1 MLSGLSILVAHKGWF
16 MDLLFVTNNK
26 AKIKIVNAI
35 LRKHNIKIKTRSFD
49 FRELQDINV
58 ENVSR
63 DKANQFLEYNKV
75 KEPFL
80 VMDSGLYISAL
91 KGFPGA
97 ILRPSLDTIGDVGIC
112 KLLIDFDNRSADFVH
127 SFAMWNQRTK
137 ETKTFILSEMGKI
150 INTPVGSKN
159 LGWGI
164 ERIFIPNGSKK
175 CFSQFSTYEL
185 REYWSTKLRSS
196 QYNRFADWV
205 KSQL

>member
-80 VMDSGLYISAL
+80 VMDSG
-91 KGFPGA
+91 
-97 ILRPSLDTIGDVGIC
+97 
-112 KLLIDFDNRSADFVH
+112 
-127 SFAMWNQRTK
+127 
-137 ETKTFILSEMGKI
+137 
-150 INTPVGSKN
+150 
-159 LGWGI
+159 
-164 ERIFIPNGSKK
+164 
-175 CFSQFSTYEL
+175 
-185 REYWSTKLRSS
+185 
-196 QYNRFADWV
+196 
-205 KSQL
+205 